1 MNKNRLH
8 PELKKT
14 FSRLPNMTITN
25 KPKLWFFRILMNKM
39 VRLGYQADDQ
49 VEIAEH
55 KLSTCSIR
63 IFTPKGVLS
72 GGGLLWIHGGGLIM
86 MSAKSSDAD
95 CEAYAKLHKV
105 VVVSVDYRLAPEHPF
120 PAANNDCFES
130 WQWFLANAE
139 KLGVDQNRIAIGGQ
153 SAGGGL
159 TAGLCQR
166 ILDHGG
172 TQPCAQYLIYPML
185 DDRTAANQDLDD
197 INHFMWNNHS
207 NRYGWQSF
215 LAQQAGSPSTPKY
228 AVPAR
233 REDLSR
239 LPPAWIGIGD
249 IDLFYE
255 EDCDYAR
262 RLKEANV
269 TCELHITPKAPHGF
283 EFLAPDASISKAFMQ
298 SANSFLAKHIGA
310 T

>member
-1 MNKNRLH
+1 MDKNRLH

-39 VRLGYQADDQ
+39 VRLGYKPDDQ
-49 VEIAEH
+49 VEITEH

-130 WQWFLANAE
+130 WQWFLDNAE

-185 DDRTAANQDLDD
+185 DDRTATISTTSCGIIKVTD
-197 INHFMWNNHS
+197 M
-207 NRYGWQSF
+207 
-215 LAQQAGSPSTPKY
+215 AGSLFWPNKPE
-228 AVPAR
+228 V
-233 REDLSR
+233 L
-239 LPPAWIGIGD
+239 LPRNMRYLPDVKI
-249 IDLFYE
+249 YP
-255 EDCDYAR
+255 DYHP
-262 RLKEANV
+262 LGSE
-269 TCELHITPKAPHGF
+269 
-283 EFLAPDASISKAFMQ
+283 
-298 SANSFLAKHIGA
+298 
-310 T
+310 